1 MHGCLDTSKLAKL
14 VNRINLNEDYST
26 TLLNPKLDKDKG
38 QYSDRANRAVAEQVL
53 DPRIRMIL
61 LKMINQNIIY
71 QVNGCVSTGKEAN
84 VYHALTESG
93 EHRAIKIYKSTILTF
108 KNRDQYVTG
117 EYRFRHGY
125 SKSNPR
131 KMVQLWAEKEMRNL
145 RRLQAAGIPCPEPVL
160 LKLQVL
166 LMTFIGDKKGW
177 PAPRLK
183 DADFGEEEV
192 PALYT
197 ECIKLLRR
205 LYQECRLVH
214 ADFSEYNL
222 LYHEGHIIVIDVSQ
236 AVEVEHPHALEFLRM
251 DCMNILKFFR
261 GKGQKTLGLQQLF
274 DFIVRKEI
282 DDLDAF
288 LFESHAATTST
299 GEEEE
304 SKDTDA
310 FTLKYRQ
317 DQGERF
323 QRNEEEIFKN
333 SFIPRTLDEV
343 YDVERDVEL
352 VRKGRA
358 NELIYQR
365 FAGLSVS
372 EIDSGSGSEN
382 DSEDDSGNSSDD
394 SDNSS
399 GNSSH
404 DNSDNSADDE
414 MINLRLKQM
423 SPEDRKAWR
432 KANKQQVK
440 EEKKERRKTKLKKHI
455 KKRKTKKVGNK

>member
-1 MHGCLDTSKLAKL
+1 
-14 VNRINLNEDYST
+14 
-26 TLLNPKLDKDKG
+26 
-38 QYSDRANRAVAEQVL
+38 
-53 DPRIRMIL
+53 MIL
-61 LKMINQNIIY
+61 LKMINQNIIF

-84 VYHALTESG
+84 VYHALTENG
-93 EHRAIKIYKSTILTF
+93 EHRALKIYKSTILTF

-145 RRLQAAGIPCPEPVL
+145 KRLQAAGIPCPEPVL

-166 LMTFIGDKKGW
+166 LMTFIGDKEGW

-183 DADFGEEEV
+183 DSDFSEDEA
-192 PALYT
+192 PILYD

-222 LYHEGHIIVIDVSQ
+222 LHHEGHIVVIDVSQ
-236 AVEVEHPHALEFLRM
+236 SVEVEHPHALEFLRM

-261 GKGQKTLGLQQLF
+261 GKGLKTLCLQRLF
-274 DFIVRKEI
+274 DFIVKKDIE
-282 DDLDAF
+282 DVDAH
-288 LFESHAATTST
+288 LFEAHATIVEFDDQES
-299 GEEEE
+299 EEINPED
-304 SKDTDA
+304 KDKDA

-317 DQGERF
+317 AQGERF
-323 QRNEEEIFKN
+323 KRNEEEIFKN
-333 SFIPRTLDEV
+333 SYIPRTLDEV
-343 YDVERDVEL
+343 YDAERDVEL

-358 NELIYQR
+358 DELIYQR
-365 FAGLSVS
+365 FAGLTVKDSKEES
-372 EIDSGSGSEN
+372 EG
-382 DSEDDSGNSSDD
+382 D
-394 SDNSS
+394 SDNFC
-399 GNSSH
+399 
-404 DNSDNSADDE
+404 DSDNLDE
-414 MINLRLKQM
+414 SDESEYYSTFSTSTSTSSYSSSNSNSNLRLKEM

-432 KANKQQVK
+432 KANKLAVK

-455 KKRKTKKVGNK
+455 KKRKTKKVGIK

>member
-1 MHGCLDTSKLAKL
+1 LAKL

-84 VYHALTESG
+84 VYHALTENG

-145 RRLQAAGIPCPEPVL
+145 RRLQAAGIPCPEPIL

-183 DADFGEEEV
+183 DADFGEDEV
-192 PALYT
+192 TGLYT

-261 GKGQKTLGLQQLF
+261 GKGHKTLGLQQLF

-282 DDLDAF
+282 DDVDAF
-288 LFESHAATTST
+288 LFESHATAVTVAIITETS
-299 GEEEE
+299 EDLIDDEL
-304 SKDTDA
+304 KDKDA

-317 DQGERF
+317 AQGESF
-323 QRNEEEIFKN
+323 KRNEEEIFKN

-343 YDVERDVEL
+343 YDAERDVEL

-358 NELIYQR
+358 DELIYQR
-365 FAGLSVS
+365 FAGLSVVKDGSDS
-372 EIDSGSGSEN
+372 ESEDSENSEN
-382 DSEDDSGNSSDD
+382 DSGNSDSDD
-394 SDNSS
+394 
-399 GNSSH
+399 
-404 DNSDNSADDE
+404 DDD
-414 MINLRLKQM
+414 MTKLRLKQM

-440 EEKKERRKTKLKKHI
+440 EERKERRKTKLKKHI

>member
-1 MHGCLDTSKLAKL
+1 
-14 VNRINLNEDYST
+14 
-26 TLLNPKLDKDKG
+26 
-38 QYSDRANRAVAEQVL
+38 
-53 DPRIRMIL
+53 
-61 LKMINQNIIY
+61 MINQNIIF

-84 VYHALTESG
+84 VYHALTETG
-93 EHRAIKIYKSTILTF
+93 EHRALKIYKSTILTF

-145 RRLQAAGIPCPEPVL
+145 KRLQAAGIPCPEPVL

-166 LMTFIGDKKGW
+166 LMTFIGDRKGW

-183 DADFGEEEV
+183 DANFSEEEAPV
-192 PALYT
+192 LYD

-222 LYHEGHIIVIDVSQ
+222 LYHEGHIVVIDVSQ
-236 AVEVEHPHALEFLRM
+236 SVEVEHPHALEFLRM

-261 GKGQKTLGLQQLF
+261 GKGMKTLGLQQLF

-282 DDLDAF
+282 DDIDAY
-288 LFESHAATTST
+288 LIEAHAEKAV
-299 GEEEE
+299 EEDLCDAIEDE
-304 SKDTDA
+304 NKDKDA

-317 DQGERF
+317 AQGEVF
-323 QRNEEEIFKN
+323 KRNEEEIFKN
-333 SFIPRTLDEV
+333 SYIPRTLDEV
-343 YDVERDVEL
+343 YDAERDVEL

-365 FAGLSVS
+365 FAGLSVKA
-372 EIDSGSGSEN
+372 E
-382 DSEDDSGNSSDD
+382 EDDDESEFDSIDSSDD
-394 SDNSS
+394 GSSDSNS
-399 GNSSH
+399 GY
-404 DNSDNSADDE
+404 SDDDDD
-414 MINLRLKQM
+414 MTNLRLKQM
-423 SPEDRKAWR
+423 TPEDRKAWR
-432 KANKQQVK
+432 KANKLQVK

-455 KKRKTKKVGNK
+455 KKRKTKKIGSK